1 MIKNFKDEIEK
12 IYNNG
17 AVSYLDAIMHFT
29 EKHNIEPEAIASIIS
44 RNNVLKSRLQQEAE
58 DLNIIEKTSRLP
70 I

>member
-12 IYNNG
+12 IYNEG
-17 AVSYLDAIMHFT
+17 ATSYLDAIIHFI
-29 EKHNIEPEAIASIIS
+29 ELHNIEPEAVASVIA
-44 RNNVLKSRLQQEAE
+44 RNNVLKSKLQQEAE